1 MVAGA
6 TTMNTP
12 PQRDTLAPRQPKGLG
27 LGLVLALLVHGL
39 LVLALA
45 LSVRWRAS
53 EPEGVQAELWSA
65 IPQSAAPQ
73 AVTPPPAPPPAANP
87 RPPKREPA
95 KAKREPANANPEPAP
110 LPDPKIAIEQA
121 KKESAKEGAKEAA
134 KAAKLAKREEAQLED
149 ARRKDAER
157 TLALDKKRELEAQ
170 DRKKRELVEQQQLA
184 EESQLAAQREANLR
198 RMLGQANAPTAATPG
213 GTAAQDSGPS
223 AGYAGRIKAA
233 IKPNIVY
240 ADASSDSNPLAT
252 VEVRAAPDGTIL
264 GSKLIKSSGVKR
276 WDEAVLG
283 AVNKTEK
290 MPRDTDGRVPPVFEL
305 NFRPND

>member
-1 MVAGA
+1 
-6 TTMNTP
+6 MNTP

-27 LGLVLALLVHGL
+27 LGLLLALIVHGL

-53 EPEGVQAELWSA
+53 EPEGVVAELWSA
-65 IPQSAAPQ
+65 VPQFAAPQ
-73 AVTPPPAPPPAANP
+73 AVTPPPPPPAEAP
-87 RPPKREPA
+87 APKREPV
-95 KAKREPANANPEPAP
+95 RPQPAPEPPPPPPP

-121 KKESAKEGAKEAA
+121 KKQAAKDEAKEAA
-134 KAAKLAKREEAQLED
+134 KEAAQQAKLARREEAKLEE
-149 ARRKDAER
+149 AKRKEAER
-157 TLALDKKRELEAQ
+157 VEALEKKKADAAAQ
-170 DRKKRELVEQQQLA
+170 DRKKRELAEQQRA
-184 EESQLAAQREANLR
+184 DDEKLAASREANLK
-198 RMLGQANAPTAATPG
+198 RMLGQANASTATATATATTAS

-240 ADASSDSNPLAT
+240 PDSSNDANPLAT
-252 VEVRAAPDGTIL
+252 VEVKAAPDGTIL
-264 GSKLIKSSGVKR
+264 SSKLIKSSGVKR
-276 WDEAVLG
+276 WDDAVLS

-290 MPRDTDGRVPPVFEL
+290 MPRDIDGRVPPVFEL